1 MDNSLAN
8 TIREKIDIV
17 DIIGERLPLTKKGKN
32 YWGICPFHDDNNPSM
47 SVSRDKQIY
56 KCFSCGAAGNV
67 FNFIMNYDHM
77 DFRDALV
84 YLGNRCGVDV
94 KGVKKSSSNTKFT
107 KMYEAYDISLKYFVN
122 NLNSGAGKKAR
133 EYLKNRKIDDK
144 LIKKYEIGLSLANS
158 NDLTNLLTKKSY
170 DISMINEI
178 GLSNDKHDVYNDR
191 IMFPLHDTYG
201 KCVGFSGRIYDSS
214 SDSKYVNTKES
225 PIFKKGEMLYNYH
238 RVKEECRKKNYV
250 IVMEGFMD
258 VIRASSVGINNCVAL
273 MGTSMT
279 KEQLN
284 LIKRLSSNIILCLDG
299 DDAGV
304 NATLKNGELF
314 LNEGIEVKV
323 INLPNPDDPD
333 TYILNN
339 GKDKFLS
346 LIDNSILFNDFKLA
360 KLKENVNFNKVSEK
374 SDYINAVLKE
384 LAKSDDDIR
393 IEIVLKDL
401 EKEYNIG
408 YNTLELQL
416 EKYKKKTNKKEVVV
430 PEKKVVFK
438 KKSKYEKAV
447 CAIIYYMLNND
458 WVIDEVKKAK
468 LNILD
473 NNYRITVTEIIYYYD
488 TNGYINVADFY
499 TYISDREDTKN
510 IVDEVINIKMPDVI
524 TKDELKDYFEVVRS
538 YCKKKEIER
547 LNDLISKEVDPLEQ
561 AKLADKIRK
570 LRMGDE

>member
-1 MDNSLAN
+1 MDKAIAN

-77 DFRDALV
+77 DFKDALV

-94 KGVKKSSSNTKFT
+94 KGVRVNKTNTRFN
-107 KMYEAYDISLKYFVN
+107 KMYEAYDISLKYFIN
-122 NLNSGAGKKAR
+122 NLNSGAGKKAKD
-133 EYLKNRKIDDK
+133 YLKNRKIDDK
-144 LIKKYEIGLSLANS
+144 LIKKFEIGLSLANS
-158 NDLTNLLTKKSY
+158 NDLLKLLEKKNY
-170 DISMINEI
+170 DISLLNEI
-178 GLSNDKHDVYNDR
+178 GLINDKHDVYNDR
-191 IMFPLHDTYG
+191 IMFPLYDTYG
-201 KCVGFSGRIYDSS
+201 KCVGFSGRIYDSKD
-214 SDSKYVNTKES
+214 DSKYVNTKES

-238 RVKEECRKKNYV
+238 RVREECRKKNYV

-258 VIRASSVGINNCVAL
+258 VIRAESIGITNSIAL
-273 MGTSMT
+273 MGTAMT
-279 KEQLN
+279 NNQLN

-299 DDAGV
+299 DEAGEA
-304 NATLKNGELF
+304 ATLKNGDLF
-314 LNEGIEVKV
+314 LQDGVEVKIV
-323 INLPNPDDPD
+323 SLGNGDDPD

-339 GKDKFLS
+339 GKDKFLN
-346 LIDNSILFNDFKLA
+346 LIDNAILFNDYKLV
-360 KLKENVNFNKVSEK
+360 KLKEKVNFNKVSEK

-384 LAKSDDDIR
+384 LAKSNDEIR
-393 IEIVLKDL
+393 IEIVLKEL

-408 YNTLELQL
+408 YNTLEMGL
-416 EKYKKKTNKKEVVV
+416 EKYRNKSVKKDILV
-430 PEKKVVFK
+430 PEKKVVK
-438 KKSKYEKAV
+438 RKSKYEKAL

-473 NNYRITVTEIIYYYD
+473 NDYRITVTEIIYYYE
-488 TNGYINVADFY
+488 TNGKISLADFY
-499 TYISDREDTKN
+499 TYINDREDTKKV
-510 IVDEVINIKMPDVI
+510 IDEVLNTKLPDNIE
-524 TKDELKDYFEVVRS
+524 KDNLKDYFSVIRN
-538 YCKKKEIER
+538 YCKKKEIDR
-547 LNDLISKEVDPLEQ
+547 LNNLISKEIDPLEQ
-561 AKLADKIRK
+561 AKIADEIRK

>member
-1 MDNSLAN
+1 
-8 TIREKIDIV
+8 
-17 DIIGERLPLTKKGKN
+17 
-32 YWGICPFHDDNNPSM
+32 
-47 SVSRDKQIY
+47 
-56 KCFSCGAAGNV
+56 
-67 FNFIMNYDHM
+67 
-77 DFRDALV
+77 
-84 YLGNRCGVDV
+84 
-94 KGVKKSSSNTKFT
+94 
-107 KMYEAYDISLKYFVN
+107 
-122 NLNSGAGKKAR
+122 
-133 EYLKNRKIDDK
+133 
-144 LIKKYEIGLSLANS
+144 
-158 NDLTNLLTKKSY
+158 
-170 DISMINEI
+170 MINEI

-258 VIRASSVGINNCVAL
+258 VIRASSVGINNCIAL

-416 EKYKKKTNKKEVVV
+416 EKYRTPKEKKKVVV
-430 PEKKVVFK
+430 PEIKKSNRR
-438 KKSKYEKAV
+438 KSKYEKALV
-447 CAIIYYMLNND
+447 SIIYYMLNNE

-468 LNILD
+468 LNILSND
-473 NNYRITVTEIIYYYD
+473 YRITVTEIIYYYD
-488 TNGYINVADFY
+488 TNGSINLADFY
-499 TYISDREDTKN
+499 TYINDREDTKKV
-510 IVDEVINIKMPDVI
+510 IDEVVNNKLPEVI
-524 TKDELKDYFEVVRS
+524 EKEVLYDYFEVVRD
-538 YCKKKEIER
+538 YCKKKEIDR

>member
-1 MDNSLAN
+1 MDNIAN

-94 KGVKKSSSNTKFT
+94 KGVKKSSTNTKFT

-170 DISMINEI
+170 DINMINEI

-258 VIRASSVGINNCVAL
+258 VIRASSVGINNCIAL

-416 EKYKKKTNKKEVVV
+416 EKYRTPKEKKKVVV
-430 PEKKVVFK
+430 PEIKKSNRR
-438 KKSKYEKAV
+438 KSKYEKALV
-447 CAIIYYMLNND
+447 SIIYYMLNNE

-473 NNYRITVTEIIYYYD
+473 NDYRITVTEIIYYYD
-488 TNGYINVADFY
+488 TNGSINLADFY
-499 TYISDREDTKN
+499 TYINDREDTKKV
-510 IVDEVINIKMPDVI
+510 IDEVINNKLPEVI
-524 TKDELKDYFEVVRS
+524 EKEVLYDYFEVIRD
-538 YCKKKEIER
+538 YCKKKEIDR

-561 AKLADKIRK
+561 AKLAEKIRI

>member
-1 MDNSLAN
+1 MDNIAN

-77 DFRDALV
+77 DFRGALV

-94 KGVKKSSSNTKFT
+94 KGVKKSSSNTRFN
-107 KMYEAYDISLKYFVN
+107 KMYEAYDISLKYYVN

-170 DISMINEI
+170 DINMINEI

-416 EKYKKKTNKKEVVV
+416 EKYRTPKEKKKVVV
-430 PEKKVVFK
+430 PEIKKSNRR
-438 KKSKYEKAV
+438 KSKYEKALV
-447 CAIIYYMLNND
+447 SIIYYMLNNE

-473 NNYRITVTEIIYYYD
+473 NDYRITVTEIIYYYD
-488 TNGYINVADFY
+488 TNGSINLADFY
-499 TYISDREDTKN
+499 TYINDRQDTKKV
-510 IVDEVINIKMPDVI
+510 IDEVINNKLPEVI
-524 TKDELKDYFEVVRS
+524 EKEVLYDYFKVIRD
-538 YCKKKEIER
+538 YCKKKEIDR

-561 AKLADKIRK
+561 AKLAEKIRI

>member
-1 MDNSLAN
+1 MDNIAN

-94 KGVKKSSSNTKFT
+94 KGVKKSSSNTRFN

-144 LIKKYEIGLSLANS
+144 LIKKYEIGLSLVNS
-158 NDLTNLLTKKSY
+158 NDLTNLLIKKDF

-333 TYILNN
+333 TYILKN

-416 EKYKKKTNKKEVVV
+416 EKYKKKTSKKEVALTEV
-430 PEKKVVFK
+430 
-438 KKSKYEKAV
+438 KKSNIRKSKHEKALV
-447 CAIIYYMLNND
+447 SIIYYMLNNE

-468 LNILD
+468 LNILSND
-473 NNYRITVTEIIYYYD
+473 YRITVTEIIYYYD
-488 TNGYINVADFY
+488 TNGSINLADCY
-499 TYISDREDTKN
+499 TYINDREDTKKV
-510 IVDEVINIKMPDVI
+510 IDEVVNNKLPEVI
-524 TKDELKDYFEVVRS
+524 EKEVLYDYFEVVRD
-538 YCKKKEIER
+538 YCKKKEIDR

-561 AKLADKIRK
+561 AKIADEIRK

>member
-1 MDNSLAN
+1 MDNIAN

-94 KGVKKSSSNTKFT
+94 KGVRKSSTNTKFT

-170 DISMINEI
+170 DINMINEI

-258 VIRASSVGINNCVAL
+258 VIRASSVGINNCIAL

-416 EKYKKKTNKKEVVV
+416 EKYKKKTSKKEVALTEV
-430 PEKKVVFK
+430 KKSNRR
-438 KKSKYEKAV
+438 KSKYEKALV
-447 CAIIYYMLNND
+447 SIIYYMLNNE

-473 NNYRITVTEIIYYYD
+473 NDYRITVTEIIYYYD
-488 TNGYINVADFY
+488 TNGSINLADFY
-499 TYISDREDTKN
+499 TYINDREDTKKV
-510 IVDEVINIKMPDVI
+510 IDEVINNKLPEVI
-524 TKDELKDYFEVVRS
+524 EKEVLYDYFEVIRD
-538 YCKKKEIER
+538 YCKKKEIDR

-561 AKLADKIRK
+561 AKIADEIRK

>member
-1 MDNSLAN
+1 
-8 TIREKIDIV
+8 
-17 DIIGERLPLTKKGKN
+17 
-32 YWGICPFHDDNNPSM
+32 
-47 SVSRDKQIY
+47 
-56 KCFSCGAAGNV
+56 
-67 FNFIMNYDHM
+67 
-77 DFRDALV
+77 
-84 YLGNRCGVDV
+84 
-94 KGVKKSSSNTKFT
+94 
-107 KMYEAYDISLKYFVN
+107 
-122 NLNSGAGKKAR
+122 
-133 EYLKNRKIDDK
+133 
-144 LIKKYEIGLSLANS
+144 
-158 NDLTNLLTKKSY
+158 
-170 DISMINEI
+170 MINEI

-416 EKYKKKTNKKEVVV
+416 EKYRTPKEKKKVVV
-430 PEKKVVFK
+430 PEIKKSNRR
-438 KKSKYEKAV
+438 KSKYEKALV
-447 CAIIYYMLNND
+447 SIIYYMLNNE

-473 NNYRITVTEIIYYYD
+473 NDYRITVTEIIYYYD
-488 TNGYINVADFY
+488 TNGSINLADFY
-499 TYISDREDTKN
+499 TYINDREDTKKV
-510 IVDEVINIKMPDVI
+510 IDEVINNKLPEVI
-524 TKDELKDYFEVVRS
+524 EKEVLYDYFEVIRD
-538 YCKKKEIER
+538 YCKKKEIDR

-561 AKLADKIRK
+561 AKLAEKIRI

>member
-1 MDNSLAN
+1 MDNIAN

-94 KGVKKSSSNTKFT
+94 KGVKKSSSNTRFN
-107 KMYEAYDISLKYFVN
+107 KMYEAYDISLKYYVN

-133 EYLKNRKIDDK
+133 EYLNNRKIDDK
-144 LIKKYEIGLSLANS
+144 LIKKYEIGLSLVNS

-284 LIKRLSSNIILCLDG
+284 LIRRLSSNIILCLDG

-323 INLPNPDDPD
+323 INLPKPDDPD

-339 GKDKFLS
+339 GKDKFMS

-416 EKYKKKTNKKEVVV
+416 EKYKKKSSKKEVVV

-510 IVDEVINIKMPDVI
+510 IVDEVINIKMPDMI

>member
-1 MDNSLAN
+1 
-8 TIREKIDIV
+8 
-17 DIIGERLPLTKKGKN
+17 
-32 YWGICPFHDDNNPSM
+32 
-47 SVSRDKQIY
+47 
-56 KCFSCGAAGNV
+56 
-67 FNFIMNYDHM
+67 
-77 DFRDALV
+77 
-84 YLGNRCGVDV
+84 
-94 KGVKKSSSNTKFT
+94 
-107 KMYEAYDISLKYFVN
+107 
-122 NLNSGAGKKAR
+122 
-133 EYLKNRKIDDK
+133 
-144 LIKKYEIGLSLANS
+144 
-158 NDLTNLLTKKSY
+158 
-170 DISMINEI
+170 MINEI

-258 VIRASSVGINNCVAL
+258 VIRASSVGINNCIAL

-384 LAKSDDDIR
+384 LAKSDDDVR

-416 EKYKKKTNKKEVVV
+416 EKYKKKSSKKEVVV
-430 PEKKVVFK
+430 PEKKVVLK

-510 IVDEVINIKMPDVI
+510 IVDEVINIKMPDMI

>member
-1 MDNSLAN
+1 MDNIAN

-94 KGVKKSSSNTKFT
+94 KGVKKSSSNTRFN
-107 KMYEAYDISLKYFVN
+107 KMYEAYDISLKYYVN

-133 EYLKNRKIDDK
+133 EYLNNRKIDDK
-144 LIKKYEIGLSLANS
+144 LIKKYEIGLSLVNS

-284 LIKRLSSNIILCLDG
+284 LIRRLSSNIILCLDG

-416 EKYKKKTNKKEVVV
+416 EKYKKKSSKKEVVV

-510 IVDEVINIKMPDVI
+510 IVDEVINIKMPDMI

>member
-1 MDNSLAN
+1 MDNIAN

-32 YWGICPFHDDNNPSM
+32 YWGICPFQDDNNPSM

-94 KGVKKSSSNTKFT
+94 KGVKKSSSNTRFN
-107 KMYEAYDISLKYFVN
+107 KMYEAYDISLKYYVN

-133 EYLKNRKIDDK
+133 EYLNNRKIDDK

-170 DISMINEI
+170 DINMINEI

-258 VIRASSVGINNCVAL
+258 VIRASSVGINNCIAL

-416 EKYKKKTNKKEVVV
+416 EKYRTPKEKKKVVV
-430 PEKKVVFK
+430 PEIKKSNRR
-438 KKSKYEKAV
+438 KSKYEKALV
-447 CAIIYYMLNND
+447 SIIYYMLNNE

-473 NNYRITVTEIIYYYD
+473 NDYRITVTEIIYYYD
-488 TNGYINVADFY
+488 TNGSINLADFY
-499 TYISDREDTKN
+499 TYINDREDTKKV
-510 IVDEVINIKMPDVI
+510 IDEVINNKLPEVI
-524 TKDELKDYFEVVRS
+524 EKEVLYDYFEVIRD
-538 YCKKKEIER
+538 YCKKKEIDR

-561 AKLADKIRK
+561 AKLAEKIRI

>member
-1 MDNSLAN
+1 MDNIAN

-94 KGVKKSSSNTKFT
+94 KGVKKSSSNTRFN
-107 KMYEAYDISLKYFVN
+107 KMYEAYDISLKYYVN

-133 EYLKNRKIDDK
+133 EYLNNRKIDDK
-144 LIKKYEIGLSLANS
+144 LIKKYEIGLSLVNS
-158 NDLTNLLTKKSY
+158 NDLTNLLIKKDF

-284 LIKRLSSNIILCLDG
+284 LIRRLSSNIILCLDG

-323 INLPNPDDPD
+323 INLPKPDDPD

-339 GKDKFLS
+339 GKDKFMS

-416 EKYKKKTNKKEVVV
+416 EKYKKKSSKKEVVV

-510 IVDEVINIKMPDVI
+510 IVDEVINIKMPDMI

>member
-1 MDNSLAN
+1 MDNIAN

-94 KGVKKSSSNTKFT
+94 KGVKKSSSNTRFN
-107 KMYEAYDISLKYFVN
+107 KMYEAYDISLKYYVN

-133 EYLKNRKIDDK
+133 EYLNNRKIDDK
-144 LIKKYEIGLSLANS
+144 LIKKYEIGLSLVNS
-158 NDLTNLLTKKSY
+158 NDLTNLLIKKDF

-284 LIKRLSSNIILCLDG
+284 LIRRLSSNIILCLDG

-323 INLPNPDDPD
+323 INLPKPDDPD

-339 GKDKFLS
+339 GKDKFMS

-416 EKYKKKTNKKEVVV
+416 EKYKKKSSKKEVVV

-473 NNYRITVTEIIYYYD
+473 NNYRI
-488 TNGYINVADFY
+488 
-499 TYISDREDTKN
+499 EDTKN
-510 IVDEVINIKMPDVI
+510 IVDEVINIKMPDMI

>member
-1 MDNSLAN
+1 MDNIAN

-94 KGVKKSSSNTKFT
+94 KGVRKSSSNTKFT

-258 VIRASSVGINNCVAL
+258 VIRAGSVDINNCVAL

-384 LAKSDDDIR
+384 LAKSDDEIR

-416 EKYKKKTNKKEVVV
+416 EKYKKKISKKEVAITEV
-430 PEKKVVFK
+430 KKSNRR
-438 KKSKYEKAV
+438 KSKYEKALV
-447 CAIIYYMLNND
+447 SIIYYMLNNE

-468 LNILD
+468 LNILSND
-473 NNYRITVTEIIYYYD
+473 YRITVTEIIYYYD
-488 TNGYINVADFY
+488 TNGSINLADFY
-499 TYISDREDTKN
+499 TYINDREDTKKV
-510 IVDEVINIKMPDVI
+510 IDEVVNNKLPEVI
-524 TKDELKDYFEVVRS
+524 EKEVLYDYFEVVRD
-538 YCKKKEIER
+538 YCKKKEIDR

-561 AKLADKIRK
+561 AKIADEIRK

>member
-1 MDNSLAN
+1 MDNIAN

-94 KGVKKSSSNTKFT
+94 KGVKKSSSNTRFN
-107 KMYEAYDISLKYFVN
+107 KMYEAYDISLKYYVN

-133 EYLKNRKIDDK
+133 EYLNNRKIDDK
-144 LIKKYEIGLSLANS
+144 LIKKYEIGLSLVNS
-158 NDLTNLLTKKSY
+158 NDLTNLLIKKDF

-258 VIRASSVGINNCVAL
+258 VIRASSVGINNCIAL

-284 LIKRLSSNIILCLDG
+284 LIRRLSSNIILCLDG

>member
-1 MDNSLAN
+1 MDNIAN

-94 KGVKKSSSNTKFT
+94 KGVKKSSSNTRFN

-170 DISMINEI
+170 DINMINEI

-258 VIRASSVGINNCVAL
+258 VIRASSVGINNCIAL

-416 EKYKKKTNKKEVVV
+416 EKYRTPKEKKKVVV
-430 PEKKVVFK
+430 PEIKKSNRR
-438 KKSKYEKAV
+438 KSKYEKALV
-447 CAIIYYMLNND
+447 SIIYYMLNNE

-473 NNYRITVTEIIYYYD
+473 NDYRITVTEIIYYYE
-488 TNGYINVADFY
+488 TNGSINLADFY
-499 TYISDREDTKN
+499 TYINDREDTKKV
-510 IVDEVINIKMPDVI
+510 IDEVINNKLPEVI
-524 TKDELKDYFEVVRS
+524 EKEVLYDYFEVIRD
-538 YCKKKEIER
+538 YCKKKEIDR

-561 AKLADKIRK
+561 AKLAEKIRI

>member
-1 MDNSLAN
+1 MDNIAN

-94 KGVKKSSSNTKFT
+94 KGVKKSSSNTRFN
-107 KMYEAYDISLKYFVN
+107 KMYEAYDISLKYYVN

-158 NDLTNLLTKKSY
+158 NDLTNLLIKKDF
-170 DISMINEI
+170 DINMINEI

-258 VIRASSVGINNCVAL
+258 VIRASSVGINNCIAL

-416 EKYKKKTNKKEVVV
+416 EKYRTPKEKKKVVV
-430 PEKKVVFK
+430 PEIKKSNRR
-438 KKSKYEKAV
+438 KSKYEKALV
-447 CAIIYYMLNND
+447 SIIYYMLNNE

-468 LNILD
+468 LNILSND
-473 NNYRITVTEIIYYYD
+473 YRITVTEIIYYYD
-488 TNGYINVADFY
+488 TNGSINLADFY
-499 TYISDREDTKN
+499 TYINDRQDTKKV
-510 IVDEVINIKMPDVI
+510 IDEVINNKLPEVI
-524 TKDELKDYFEVVRS
+524 EKEVLYDYFEVIRD
-538 YCKKKEIER
+538 YCKKKEIDR

-561 AKLADKIRK
+561 AKIADEIRK

>member
-1 MDNSLAN
+1 MDNIAN

-94 KGVKKSSSNTKFT
+94 KGVKKSSSNTRFN
-107 KMYEAYDISLKYFVN
+107 KMYEAYDISLKYYVN

-133 EYLKNRKIDDK
+133 EYLNNRKIDDK

-170 DISMINEI
+170 DINMINEI

-416 EKYKKKTNKKEVVV
+416 EKYRTPKEKKKVVV
-430 PEKKVVFK
+430 PEIKKSNRR
-438 KKSKYEKAV
+438 KSKYEKALV
-447 CAIIYYMLNND
+447 SIIYYMLNNE

-473 NNYRITVTEIIYYYD
+473 NDYRITVTEIIYYYD
-488 TNGYINVADFY
+488 TNGSINLADFY
-499 TYISDREDTKN
+499 TYINDREDTKKV
-510 IVDEVINIKMPDVI
+510 IDEVINNKLPEVI
-524 TKDELKDYFEVVRS
+524 EKEVLYDYFEVIRD
-538 YCKKKEIER
+538 YCKKKEIDR

-561 AKLADKIRK
+561 AKLAEKIRI

>member
-1 MDNSLAN
+1 MDNIAN

-94 KGVKKSSSNTKFT
+94 KGVKKSSSNTRFN
-107 KMYEAYDISLKYFVN
+107 KMYEAYDISLKYYVN

-133 EYLKNRKIDDK
+133 EYLNNRKIDDK
-144 LIKKYEIGLSLANS
+144 LIKKYEIGLSLVNS
-158 NDLTNLLTKKSY
+158 NDLTNLLIKKDF

-258 VIRASSVGINNCVAL
+258 VIRASSVGINNCIAL

>member
-1 MDNSLAN
+1 MDNIAN

-94 KGVKKSSSNTKFT
+94 KGVKKSSSNTRFN
-107 KMYEAYDISLKYFVN
+107 KMYEAYDISLKYYVN

-158 NDLTNLLTKKSY
+158 NDLTNLLIKKDF

-258 VIRASSVGINNCVAL
+258 VIRASSVGINNCIAL

-416 EKYKKKTNKKEVVV
+416 EKYKKKSSKKEVVV

-510 IVDEVINIKMPDVI
+510 IVDEVINIKMPDMI

-547 LNDLISKEVDPLEQ
+547 LNDSISKEVDPLEQ

>member
-1 MDNSLAN
+1 MDNIAN

-94 KGVKKSSSNTKFT
+94 KGVKKSSSNTRFN
-107 KMYEAYDISLKYFVN
+107 KMYEAYDISLKYYVN

-133 EYLKNRKIDDK
+133 EYLNNRKIDDK
-144 LIKKYEIGLSLANS
+144 LIKKYEIGLSLVNS
-158 NDLTNLLTKKSY
+158 NDLTNLLIKKDF

-258 VIRASSVGINNCVAL
+258 VIRASSVGINNCIAL

-384 LAKSDDDIR
+384 LAKSDDDVR

-416 EKYKKKTNKKEVVV
+416 EKYKKKSSKKEVVV
-430 PEKKVVFK
+430 PEKKVVLK

-510 IVDEVINIKMPDVI
+510 IVDEVINIKMPDMI

>member
-1 MDNSLAN
+1 MDNIAN

-416 EKYKKKTNKKEVVV
+416 EKYKKKSSKKEVVV

-510 IVDEVINIKMPDVI
+510 IVDEVINIKMPDMI

>member
-1 MDNSLAN
+1 MDNIAN

-77 DFRDALV
+77 DFRGALV

-94 KGVKKSSSNTKFT
+94 KGVKKSSSNTRFN
-107 KMYEAYDISLKYFVN
+107 KMYEAYDISLKYYVN

-158 NDLTNLLTKKSY
+158 NDLTNLLIKKDF

-258 VIRASSVGINNCVAL
+258 VIRASSVGINNCIAL

-284 LIKRLSSNIILCLDG
+284 LIRRLSSNIILCLDG

-416 EKYKKKTNKKEVVV
+416 EKYKKKSSKKEVVV

>member
-1 MDNSLAN
+1 MDNIAN

-94 KGVKKSSSNTKFT
+94 KGVRKSSSNTKFT

-158 NDLTNLLTKKSY
+158 NDLTNLLIKKDF

-416 EKYKKKTNKKEVVV
+416 EKYRTPKEKKKVVV
-430 PEKKVVFK
+430 PEIKKSNK
-438 KKSKYEKAV
+438 RKSKYEKALV
-447 CAIIYYMLNND
+447 SIIYYMLNNE

-473 NNYRITVTEIIYYYD
+473 NDYRITVTEIIYYYD
-488 TNGYINVADFY
+488 TNGSINLADFY
-499 TYISDREDTKN
+499 TYINDREDTKKV
-510 IVDEVINIKMPDVI
+510 IDEVINNKLPEVI
-524 TKDELKDYFEVVRS
+524 EKEVLYDYFKVIRD
-538 YCKKKEIER
+538 YCKKKEIDR

-561 AKLADKIRK
+561 AKLAEKIRI

>member
-1 MDNSLAN
+1 MDNIAN

-94 KGVKKSSSNTKFT
+94 KGVKKSSTNTKFT

-170 DISMINEI
+170 DINMINEI

-258 VIRASSVGINNCVAL
+258 VIRASSVGINNCIAL

-284 LIKRLSSNIILCLDG
+284 LIRRLSSNIILCLDG

-416 EKYKKKTNKKEVVV
+416 EKYRTPKEKKKVVV
-430 PEKKVVFK
+430 PEIKKSNRR
-438 KKSKYEKAV
+438 KSKYEKALV
-447 CAIIYYMLNND
+447 SIIYYMLNNE

-473 NNYRITVTEIIYYYD
+473 NDYRITVTEIIYYYD
-488 TNGYINVADFY
+488 TNGSINLADFY
-499 TYISDREDTKN
+499 TYINDREDTKKV
-510 IVDEVINIKMPDVI
+510 IDEVINNKLPEVI
-524 TKDELKDYFEVVRS
+524 EKEVLYDYFEVIRD
-538 YCKKKEIER
+538 YCKKKEIDR

-561 AKLADKIRK
+561 AKLAEKIRI